1 MKIRNLTLHAAVLWS
16 ATLAQTASAQ
26 VIIGFNGAPVVSA
39 VPLSPWL
46 TAALSAML
54 AVLGLVFVRQKTG
67 RGLFVLALSVMAGGG
82 ALLQAKDGYAAYGT
96 PVLQSLTTSG
106 LEVVGT
112 NVAWMTPG
120 PVCGPIGYVWVKSG
134 AGSIA
139 IASIAYR
146 TAYSALDPA
155 NLPAPTDVALPTP
168 ATPVC
173 SVGTSLSGSTS
184 CIVWYQKG
192 GPC

>member
-1 MKIRNLTLHAAVLWS
+1 MNTRSISLYAAALLG
-16 ATLAQTASAQ
+16 ATVAQSASAQ
-26 VIIGFNGAPVVSA
+26 VIIGFGGAPVISA

-46 TAALSAML
+46 TAAMSAML
-54 AVLGLVFVRQKTG
+54 AVLGLVFIRQKTG
-67 RGLFVLALSVMAGGG
+67 RGLFVLALSVLAGGG
-82 ALLQAKDGYAAYGT
+82 ALLQAKDGYAYGT

-134 AGSIA
+134 AGTIA
-139 IASIAYR
+139 FSSIAYR
-146 TAYSALDPA
+146 TGYSSLDPA
-155 NLPAPTDVALPTP
+155 SPPAPTDVSLPTP

-173 SVGTSLSGSTS
+173 AVGSSLSGSTS
-184 CIVWYQKG
+184 CIVWYQKA